1 VKYLADRGRAMA
13 LEKLYLCKNCDVLE
27 EQVCVCG
34 GIDVTACAIFA
45 RALRVHVSVCSSL
58 TYMPVAES

>member
-1 VKYLADRGRAMA
+1 MGR
-13 LEKLYLCKNCDVLE
+13 EVSGRQGPGEVVRYLCKNCDVLE

-45 RALRVHVSVCSSL
+45 RTLRVHVSVCSSL